1 MKTIKIKKVLIAMDY
16 NPTAQ
21 KVAEVGYSI
30 AKAMEAEVILL
41 HIISNPIYYSSTEY
55 SPIMGFTGIN
65 ETVPFQMQL
74 ETIEGLTNASQYFL
88 DKTKKHLGDK
98 TIQTVVKEGDF
109 VENILKTAKSMH
121 VDYIVMG
128 SHSQK
133 WLENIFMGSV
143 TREVL
148 NQTTIPVLIIP
159 TKHRK

>member
-1 MKTIKIKKVLIAMDY
+1 
-16 NPTAQ
+16 
-21 KVAEVGYSI
+21 
-30 AKAMEAEVILL
+30 
-41 HIISNPIYYSSTEY
+41 
-55 SPIMGFTGIN
+55 MGFTGIN
-65 ETVPFQMQL
+65 ETVPFQIQL

-98 TIQTVVKEGDF
+98 TIQTLVKEGDF
-109 VENILKTAKSMH
+109 VETILKTAKSMH
-121 VDYIVMG
+121 VDFIVMG

-143 TREVL
+143 TQEVL